1 MTTKPSGARFER
13 LVEIMATLR
22 EPGGC
27 PWDREQDLDTLKP
40 MLLEE
45 AYEVVDAVEN
55 RDYDGLAEELGDLLL
70 HVVFHAR
77 LCEEAGRFGIGDVVD
92 GICDKLI
99 RRHPHVF
106 GDDDASDPDQVLAN
120 WEAIKKREK
129 QARNERL
136 GRSRTDGSILDGIPA
151 NLPALYRAHKVSS
164 RAVRAGFDWPDVEG
178 VFEKLEEEIAE
189 LREAMARR
197 GGEGARERIEGELG
211 DAFFVLVNIARF
223 LDVDSESALRRSTR
237 KFERRFRYVED
248 ALARRGRTLE
258 EATLDDMEA
267 IWQEAKRGEA

>member
-1 MTTKPSGARFER
+1 MPDKPSGARFER
-13 LVEIMATLR
+13 LVEIMAALR

-40 MLLEE
+40 MLIEE

-77 LCEEAGRFGIGDVVD
+77 LCEEDGRFGIGDVVD
-92 GICDKLI
+92 GVCEKLI

-106 GDDDASDPDQVLAN
+106 GDEDASDADQVLAS

-129 QARNERL
+129 QEKKERL
-136 GRSRTDGSILDGIPA
+136 GADSGAGSILDGIPPT
-151 NLPALYRAHKVSS
+151 LPVLLRAHKISS
-164 RAVRAGFDWPDVEG
+164 RAVRAGFDWPDIEV
-178 VFEKLEEEIAE
+178 VFDKLQEEIAE
-189 LREAMARR
+189 LREAMARLDAD
-197 GGEGARERIEGELG
+197 GSPEEIEGEIG

-223 LDVDSESALRRSTR
+223 LGVDSESALRRSNR
-237 KFERRFRYVED
+237 KFERRFRYVEN
-248 ALARRGRTLE
+248 ALAERGRTVD
-258 EATLDDMEA
+258 EATLDEMEA
-267 IWQEAKRGEA
+267 MWLEAKRREA